1 MNAIAAVRA
10 YRAAL
15 AWDWL
20 DRTEQFGAVED
31 ADAEFVFLW
40 IAFNAAYATEID
52 TGRCGLRTVA
62 SMRYK
67 RSKNMQVGSMSYVAN
82 TASRA
87 GSRSR
92 VLLRRA
98 VRGA

>member
-52 TGRCGLRTVA
+52 TGLRG
-62 SMRYK
+62 M
-67 RSKNMQVGSMSYVAN
+67 
-82 TASRA
+82 
-87 GSRSR
+87 
-92 VLLRRA
+92 
-98 VRGA
+98 